1 MRSERTNSILYSL
14 YVAVANMKVEEVGR
28 LRDLD
33 EDDDLVVD
41 IMTGPRTIAEESYTL
56 PVIMD
61 PEEASGQTAS

>member
-1 MRSERTNSILYSL
+1 MLLISKI
-14 YVAVANMKVEEVGR
+14 EEVGR
-28 LRDLD
+28 PRDLD

-61 PEEASGQTAS
+61 PEEVSGQTASWIEDNWREEITLFIS

>member
-1 MRSERTNSILYSL
+1 LLISKI
-14 YVAVANMKVEEVGR
+14 EEVGR
-28 LRDLD
+28 PRDLD